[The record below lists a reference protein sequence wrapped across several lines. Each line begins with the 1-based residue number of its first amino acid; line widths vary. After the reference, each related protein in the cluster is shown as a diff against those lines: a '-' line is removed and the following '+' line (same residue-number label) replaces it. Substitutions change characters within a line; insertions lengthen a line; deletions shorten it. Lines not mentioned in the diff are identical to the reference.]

1 MADPTPGYHAPKDE
15 VDNPVEQLKLLSGS
29 DEEIAAYLDAIDVSS
44 PREREMLTEIARTQP
59 LAKPVQFPGAHRNTV
74 EALESLA
81 RHGYRG
87 SRAGGQLGPLRK
99 VIRWG
104 VELVAR
110 YVVVSYIRNLTTSL
124 RNLYGLREMQ
134 AVPST
139 KERLELHRAR
149 VDAERMVEALKQR
162 ELGIPT
168 FLIGGA
174 IIPLVASIG
183 SATGL
188 LTSEWIAGG
197 VGVAG
202 VLIAF
207 LVSWFILR
215 GTAMASRRIR
225 LAVHGPLHTLWD
237 TIGWCSTPPKDQTR
251 TFVVVAIVLTLGSWI
266 IVPVLL
272 AIAFAT

>member
-1 MADPTPGYHAPKDE
+1 MADPTPGFQALDDA

-29 DEEIAAYLDAIDVSS
+29 DAEIEAYLDSLDVSS

-59 LAKPVQFPGAHRNTV
+59 LAQPVGFPVAHRSMV
-74 EALESLA
+74 ESLESLA

-99 VIRWG
+99 VIRYG

-149 VDAERMVEALKQR
+149 VDAERLVDALKQR

-188 LTSEWIAGG
+188 LTSEWFAGG

-202 VLIAF
+202 VLIA
-207 LVSWFILR
+207 LIVSWFILR

-225 LAVHGPLHTLWD
+225 LAVHAPLATLWA
-237 TIGWCSTPPKDQTR
+237 TIGWCGDPPKDQTR

>member
-1 MADPTPGYHAPKDE
+1 MADPTPGFHAFEDA
-15 VDNPVEQLKLLSGS
+15 VDNPVKQLKLLSGS
-29 DEEIAAYLDAIDVSS
+29 DAEIEEYLDSIDVSS
-44 PREREMLTEIARTQP
+44 PREREMLTEISRTQP
-59 LAKPVQFPGAHRNTV
+59 LAQSVEFPIAHRNMV

-99 VIRWG
+99 VIRYF

-110 YVVVSYIRNLTTSL
+110 YVVVSYIRNVTTSL

-149 VDAERMVEALKQR
+149 VDAERMVDALKQR

-183 SATGL
+183 SATGFL
-188 LTSEWIAGG
+188 HSEWIAGT
-197 VGVAG
+197 VGVVG
-202 VLIAF
+202 VLIAL

-225 LAVHGPLHTLWD
+225 LAAHGPLMALWT
-237 TIGWCSTPPKDQTR
+237 TIGWCGSPPKDQSR